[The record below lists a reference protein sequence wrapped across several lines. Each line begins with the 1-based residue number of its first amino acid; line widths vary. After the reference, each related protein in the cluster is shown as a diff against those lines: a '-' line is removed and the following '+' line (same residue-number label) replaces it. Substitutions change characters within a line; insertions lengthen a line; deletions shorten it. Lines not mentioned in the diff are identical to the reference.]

1 MKHKFFIAAMAALA
15 VIGCGKDN
23 GTQNGGDPV
32 DENGISSL
40 LIREKGQTEWASSI
54 NITLVTGKTT
64 SIEYQILPESSSELR
79 PRFTSDD
86 VLVARVTQQGSVLGG
101 SKKVGQSTTIRI
113 SVIDKEYATA
123 TIHVVP
129 EEASK
134 DPDGSKDP
142 ETSEDPSSGPKE
154 KIVLDKSHWFF
165 YCAVCDDFES
175 IAEKTAHSGADEF
188 STWIPYDN
196 CIVLL
201 EDINDTTSYLEE
213 PFEDDYPYTY
223 AVGPDTYFEM
233 DEPGSVGTGIWFY
246 LDPATPYS
254 GSGNDPFGNG
264 QLELSFENDE
274 YISGPYRPKGRYRG
288 LIGWI
293 DELQVDIKHNNGEW
307 FRNVLDGNGHGGD
320 NITVGDELR
329 FTIDWKD
336 NKNNIYTWRSKAENG
351 FVTFQMTSSNN
362 NIARVMQQGVLE
374 GFWTAKVEC
383 AKPGE
388 ADITIDSGISWGKK
402 GSKRVIH
409 LTIDE

>member
-1 MKHKFFIAAMAALA
+1 MKHKFFIAAVAALA

-23 GTQNGGDPV
+23 GNGNGNNSSGV
-32 DENGISSL
+32 DANGIESV
-40 LIREKGQTEWASSI
+40 LIRQKGKGGEFAKEIDITIAKTEIS
-54 NITLVTGKTT
+54 T
-64 SIEYQILPESSSELR
+64 SIEVKVTPEDAKDKLAYSSE
-79 PRFTSDD
+79 DEH
-86 VLVARVTQQGSVLGG
+86 VARVTKQGNIYLRGE
-101 SKKVGQSTTIRI
+101 GQTKINITAGEPAT
-113 SVIDKEYATA
+113 VYATVNL
-123 TIHVVP
+123 TVTGT
-129 EEASK
+129 S
-134 DPDGSKDP
+134 SP
-142 ETSEDPSSGPKE
+142 ETSEDPSSSPKE
-154 KIVLDKSHWFF
+154 KIVLGKEHWFF

-175 IAEKTAHSGADEF
+175 IAEKTEHSEADQF

-201 EDINDTTSYLEE
+201 EDIDDTSSYLEGPYE
-213 PFEDDYPYTY
+213 NQDFYPYMY
-223 AVGPDTYFEM
+223 ELGPDTYFEM
-233 DEPGSVGTGIWFY
+233 DEPGGPGTGLWFY

-254 GSGNDPFGNG
+254 GSGNDPFGDG
-264 QLELSFENDE
+264 QIELSYEDDT

-307 FRNVLDGNGHGGD
+307 YRNVLDGNGHGED

-336 NKNNIYTWRSKAENG
+336 SKNSIYTWRSKAENG

-362 NIARVMQQGVLE
+362 NIARVMQQGVVE
-374 GFWTAKVEC
+374 GYWTAKVEC